1 MQLTE
6 QSVVEACMFVQSALG
21 FTPFSITKVIDY
33 QLAKSVLQMILMR
46 GILKNKIVQKAF
58 LSHIL

>member
-6 QSVVEACMFVQSALG
+6 QSVVEACMFAQSALG
-21 FTPFSITKVIDY
+21 FIPFSIMKVIDY

-46 GILKNKIVQKAF
+46 GILKNKIVQKSF